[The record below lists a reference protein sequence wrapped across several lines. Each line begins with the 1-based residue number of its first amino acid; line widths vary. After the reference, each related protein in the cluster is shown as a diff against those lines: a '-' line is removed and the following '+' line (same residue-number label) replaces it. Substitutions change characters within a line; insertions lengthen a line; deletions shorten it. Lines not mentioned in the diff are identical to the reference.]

1 MIGVARDGAGAVPPH
16 DGAMSTN
23 LSPRRRRLARRS
35 AAAAALLL
43 AAALPAAAQADVASF
58 DGSRITV
65 TGSDGNESISL
76 SRTVEGDI
84 AITTDEA
91 GPGCRFD
98 IPIGEAIC
106 PVPSGGIYVN
116 MGGGNDQVT
125 HLALT
130 EGTLPDGSLHVDL
143 GPGDDEFQGAAGR
156 EEVAGGA
163 GNDTLTGADG
173 DDALDGGDGNDTVTG
188 DGGRD
193 TLQGGAGD
201 DVLDGDRF
209 EQPAADVIDGGPGTD
224 RAEGWTIP
232 DASTHPSPNVT
243 LDGQANDGR
252 PGEGDDVRD
261 IELLTSNVS
270 GSWSMSNADDVIEV
284 WSNLDGGASTIR
296 TLGGNDQVTG
306 GNHDER
312 IDGGVGNDRLEGGY
326 GNDRIVG
333 GAGRDTIIGDMS
345 RSDCGILQSC
355 SLPQGND
362 VIDARDGERDTISCG
377 VGRDTV
383 TADRKDVVSG
393 DCERVKR
400 R

>member
-1 MIGVARDGAGAVPPH
+1 MA
-16 DGAMSTN
+16 AMNTN
-23 LSPRRRRLARRS
+23 PITRHRRLARRS
-35 AAAAALLL
+35 AVAAALLL
-43 AAALPAAAQADVASF
+43 AAVVPAAAQADVASF

-65 TGSDGNESISL
+65 TGSDGNETISL
-76 SRTVEGDI
+76 SRTGDGDI

-91 GPGCRFD
+91 GAGCRFS
-98 IPIGEAIC
+98 IPLGEAIC

-116 MGGGNDQVT
+116 MGGGNDHVT
-125 HLALT
+125 HLALS

-156 EEVAGGA
+156 EEVSGGA
-163 GNDTLTGADG
+163 GNDTITGAGG
-173 DDALDGGDGNDTVTG
+173 DDVFDGGDGNDTLTG

-193 TLQGGAGD
+193 VLHGGAGD

-209 EQPAADVIDGGPGTD
+209 EQPAADVIDGGAGTD
-224 RAEGWTIP
+224 RVEGWTIP
-232 DASTHPSPNVT
+232 DGSTHPPTSVT

-261 IELLTSNVS
+261 VELITSNVS
-270 GSWSMSNADDVIEV
+270 GSFVMSDADDVVEV
-284 WSNLDGGASTIR
+284 WSNLDGGVSTIR
-296 TLGGNDQVTG
+296 TLGGNDRVTG

-312 IDGGVGNDRLEGGY
+312 IDGGAGNDRLEGGY

-333 GAGRDTIIGDMS
+333 GPGRDTIIADKS
-345 RSDCGILQSC
+345 ASDCGILQSC

-377 VGRDTV
+377 VGLDRV
-383 TADRKDVVSG
+383 VADRKDVVSR

>member
-1 MIGVARDGAGAVPPH
+1 MA
-16 DGAMSTN
+16 AMSTN
-23 LSPRRRRLARRS
+23 PSSRRRRLTRRS

-43 AAALPAAAQADVASF
+43 TAAAFPAAAHADVASF

-65 TGSDGNESISL
+65 TGSDGNESITL

-91 GPGCRFD
+91 GSGCRFD
-98 IPIGEAIC
+98 IYLEEAIC
-106 PVPSGGIYVN
+106 PVPSGGVYVN
-116 MGGGNDQVT
+116 MGGGNDHVT
-125 HLALT
+125 HLSLT

-156 EEVAGGA
+156 EEVVGGA
-163 GNDTLTGADG
+163 GNDTLTGGDG
-173 DDALDGGDGNDTVTG
+173 DDALDGGEGNDTLTG

-193 TLQGGAGD
+193 ALQGGAGD

-209 EQPAADVIDGGPGTD
+209 EQPAADLIDGGPGTD

-232 DASTHPSPNVT
+232 DGSTHPPARVT

-261 IELLTSNVS
+261 IELVTSNVS
-270 GSWSMSNADDVIEV
+270 GSWTMSNADDVIEV
-284 WSNLDGGASTIR
+284 WANLDGGASTIR
-296 TLGGNDQVTG
+296 TLGGNDRVTG

-333 GAGRDTIIGDMS
+333 GAGRDTIVGDMS
-345 RSDCGILQSC
+345 RSDCGVLQSC

-383 TADRKDVVSG
+383 TADRQDVVSR

>member
-1 MIGVARDGAGAVPPH
+1 MARARFRRTMA
-16 DGAMSTN
+16 AMNTT
-23 LSPRRRRLARRS
+23 LSPQRRRLARRS
-35 AAAAALLL
+35 AVAAVLLL
-43 AAALPAAAQADVASF
+43 SAALPAAASADVASF

-65 TGSDGNESISL
+65 TGSDGNESIIL

-98 IPIGEAIC
+98 IPLGEAIC

-116 MGGGNDQVT
+116 TGGGNDQVT

-143 GPGDDEFQGAAGR
+143 GPGDDEFRGAAGR
-156 EEVAGGA
+156 EEVVGGA
-163 GNDTLTGADG
+163 GDDTITGGDG
-173 DDALDGGDGNDTVTG
+173 DDVLDGGEGNDTITG

-193 TLQGGAGD
+193 TLRGGAGD

-209 EQPAADVIDGGPGTD
+209 ERPAADVIDGGAGTD
-224 RAEGWTIP
+224 RVEGWTIP
-232 DASTHPSPNVT
+232 DGSTHPPASVT
-243 LDGQANDGR
+243 LDGKANDGR

-261 IELLTSNVS
+261 VELITSNVS
-270 GSWSMSNADDVIEV
+270 GTFVMSNAADVIEV
-284 WSNLDGGASTIR
+284 WSNLDGGTSTIR
-296 TLGGNDQVTG
+296 ALGGNDRVTG

-312 IDGGVGNDRLEGGY
+312 IDGGAGNDRLEGGY

-333 GAGRDTIIGDMS
+333 GPGRDTIIGDKS
-345 RSDCGILQSC
+345 ASDCGILQSC

-362 VIDARDGERDTISCG
+362 FIDARDGERDTISCG

-383 TADRKDVVSG
+383 LADRQDVVSG